1 MNFNLKK
8 YTDGTYSRMMVYL
21 IGVLSVLLIM
31 GFLLSGCN
39 LENVAGGQNENEN
52 ENDNVSV
59 AMKVSQSD
67 NPSNTLSL
75 SEAKFLITEVYFR
88 RPDNTE
94 GEVRIAPVVV
104 YLDLTGRVT
113 VATSGSIP
121 AGTYNRL
128 RFKVHKVE
136 DFETV
141 PDPDFKEGTS
151 GSKRYSVIAKGSFNG
166 SSFVYKSRKSIN
178 MEMTFSNPVTISA
191 GQKVNMTISLNP
203 YSWFFANGD
212 YINPSSSSNENTI
225 DDNIKS
231 AFRHIFIDNDLN
243 GQP

>member
-1 MNFNLKK
+1 MKINLDQYK
-8 YTDGTYSRMMVYL
+8 DSSYSKTAIYL
-21 IGVLSVLLIM
+21 MGILSFFLLM
-31 GFLLSGCN
+31 GFLFSGCN

-212 YINPSSSSNENTI
+212 YINPSSSNNENTI
-225 DDNIKS
+225 DDNIKN

>member
-1 MNFNLKK
+1 MKLNFNQ
-8 YTDGTYSRMMVYL
+8 YSKSPYSKAAIYL
-21 IGVLSVLLIM
+21 MGLLCFFLIL
-31 GFLLSGCN
+31 GFIFSGCN
-39 LENVAGGQNENEN
+39 VDNISGSQNEIGN

-59 AMKVSQSD
+59 SMKVSQAD

-94 GEVRIAPVVV
+94 GEIRISPVVV
-104 YLDLTGRVT
+104 NLDLTGRVT
-113 VATSGSIP
+113 IATTGSIP

-166 SSFVYKSRKSIN
+166 SSFVYKSRKSIK
-178 MEMTFSNPVTISA
+178 MEMSFTNPVTISA
-191 GQKVNMTISLNP
+191 GQRVNMTVSLNP
-203 YSWFFANGD
+203 YNWFFANGD
-212 YINPSSSSNENTI
+212 YINPSSSNNENTI

-231 AFRHIFIDNDLN
+231 SFRNVFIDNNLN
-243 GQP
+243 GKP